1 MRKPASAV
9 PEAAGWTAINSIE
22 DFSSLLSLS
31 SSMIIEI
38 RWCRIDQLHV
48 VFSVISDSKEAMDQ
62 WLALL
67 HR

>member
-38 RWCRIDQLHV
+38 R
-48 VFSVISDSKEAMDQ
+48 
-62 WLALL
+62 
-67 HR
+67 